1 MGDKSSDCHPQPRKN
16 TSKMSATPLAARG
29 DRINKLNPAVIH
41 EYSDS
46 LKPTCSEVAR
56 VESNGEKENTDS
68 EKQRLLFKGAI
79 DRGGENKAPDPNQ
92 TTREDLDRDT
102 TSDVPATGTEDFRAL
117 LRRLLKDNNDIPGA
131 TTDDKTEHLLGVAK
145 DIKHIKEIVGLLDPN
160 CKHVLGS
167 LVANFCAKEYL
178 VLITDKYEDF
188 ALGYLITSADK
199 HGLSRK
205 PPEIAA
211 RGVYVVRQGE
221 SLDFDDSQFP
231 PVEVARRCG
240 YKPYKGSHYDS
251 GVGVD
256 GFDTLSSGNGLVEI
270 HEVDQ

>member
-145 DIKHIKEIVGLLDPN
+145 DIKHIKEIVGLLLAQRLLQDKAVDEFHWTILHLPCRPRHKSMYN
-160 CKHVLGS
+160 PVQRVRSVVFTSYLGT
-167 LVANFCAKEYL
+167 CAMLQHRFPKKRGKSHPL
-178 VLITDKYEDF
+178 SKYQP
-188 ALGYLITSADK
+188 G
-199 HGLSRK
+199 
-205 PPEIAA
+205 
-211 RGVYVVRQGE
+211 
-221 SLDFDDSQFP
+221 
-231 PVEVARRCG
+231 
-240 YKPYKGSHYDS
+240 
-251 GVGVD
+251 
-256 GFDTLSSGNGLVEI
+256 
-270 HEVDQ
+270 